1 MDLGFARRSRARDS
15 AQNATAELVRLLA
28 EIAGRQAVTPTAQ
41 ALASADFAETQNL
54 SDHRE
59 IDCFA
64 PRADRSPFAN
74 AVSSFS
80 KEAAQ
85 TILTHRKPL

>member
-1 MDLGFARRSRARDS
+1 M
-15 AQNATAELVRLLA
+15 RLLA

-41 ALASADFAETQNL
+41 ALASAEFLENQTHSA
-54 SDHRE
+54 HPE
-59 IDCFA
+59 IERFA
-64 PRADRSPFAN
+64 PRTDRKPLAN

-80 KEAAQ
+80 AGAAQ